1 MFRQAQQAL
10 RTLVVFLLLAV
21 VEAKR
26 YSKPSVEVQTWED
39 VAWTGGKFCL
49 GVSPLVMVV
58 CMLVCSRD
66 DPEEEKLRQKKKHD
80 FAMDGAE

>member
-10 RTLVVFLLLAV
+10 RTLVILLLLAV

-26 YSKPSVEVQTWED
+26 YAKPDVQTWED
-39 VAWTGGKFCL
+39 VAWTAGKFCL
-49 GVSPLVMVV
+49 GISPLVAVV
-58 CMLVCSRD
+58 GMLVCSRD

-80 FAMDGAE
+80 FAMEGAE